1 MEKLT
6 EGIKRDG
13 RHTAPGKGPIGAE
26 IVASGTQAQSPSATH
41 PITALT
47 VEF

>member
-6 EGIKRDG
+6 EGIIRDG
-13 RHTAPGKGPIGAE
+13 RHTAPGKAPIGAE
-26 IVASGTQAQSPSATH
+26 NVASGTQAQSPSATH